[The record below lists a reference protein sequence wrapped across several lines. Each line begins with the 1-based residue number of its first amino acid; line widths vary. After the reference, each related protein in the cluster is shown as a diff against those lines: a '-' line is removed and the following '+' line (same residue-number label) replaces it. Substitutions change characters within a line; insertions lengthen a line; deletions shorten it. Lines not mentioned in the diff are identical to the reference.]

1 MTASTELGVRTLG
14 VIWPIDRDG
23 RVDYEGRRFGPWLE
37 GRGVAGVRARTEIS
51 KAGNGHFRDA
61 LFETGDVARLR
72 GPARRLVAAG
82 AEVILWACTSGSF
95 IGGLEW
101 ARAQVA
107 ELGAAVGAPV
117 TSTTLALIEAGR
129 ALGATRLDILGAYP
143 EPVTT
148 ELGRCLA
155 QAGFQVGEVAA
166 LDTPDGENSFALDV
180 RREMRA
186 FVAACGPGDH
196 PIVLPDTAINSLDLV
211 EELEAIAGR
220 PVIAANQATL
230 WQGLR
235 LLGLDVTIPEAG
247 TLFRLP
253 MEAGAEHAAES
264 ARH

>member
-1 MTASTELGVRTLG
+1 MTASAEPGVRTLG

-23 RVDYEGRRFGPWLE
+23 QVDYEGRRYGPWLE
-37 GRGVAGVRARTEIS
+37 GRGIAGVRARTEIS

-95 IGGLEW
+95 IGGLDW

-107 ELGAAVGAPV
+107 ELGAAAGVPA
-117 TSTTLALIEAGR
+117 TSTTLAIIEAGR

-143 EPVTT
+143 EPITA
-148 ELGRCLA
+148 ELGKCLGD
-155 QAGFQVGEVAA
+155 AGFQVGEVAA
-166 LDTPDGENSFALDV
+166 LNTPDGEASFALDL
-180 RREMRA
+180 RREMKA
-186 FVAACGPGDH
+186 FVAARVPGGH
-196 PIVLPDTAINSLDLV
+196 PIVLPDTAINSLDVV

-253 MEAGAEHAAES
+253 AAGAALH
-264 ARH
+264 